1 MTKEDIVY
9 AAIGIAVGLFL
20 GFMVANTVTRNKA
33 NAIPQT
39 AASNT
44 QQTQAGS
51 QSELPPGHPPLDS
64 SQPVEAGP
72 LPENAGASSGA
83 APELPSLVPLPA
95 ASKEKRAEQE
105 YKNIQVLKGVPA
117 ERLTKIMFAFKDSL
131 GVECTYCHIKDQFE
145 KDDKT
150 TKQIARKMI
159 RRVLEINGDGLGG
172 RVSCFTC
179 HRGQARP
186 PA

>member
-1 MTKEDIVY
+1 MTKEDIIY
-9 AAIGIAVGLFL
+9 AVVGVAVGLFL
-20 GFMVANTVTRNKA
+20 GFMVANTITRNKA
-33 NAIPQT
+33 AIGPPT
-39 AASNT
+39 AASPT
-44 QQTQAGS
+44 PQTQTGT
-51 QSELPPGHPPLDS
+51 QSELPEGHPPVNS
-64 SQPVEAGP
+64 SQPVDAGP
-72 LPENAGASSGA
+72 IPENTGASTGA
-83 APELPSLVPLPA
+83 APELPSLDPLPA
-95 ASKEKRAEQE
+95 SSKEKRVEQE

-159 RRVLEINGDGLGG
+159 KRVLEINGDGLGG
-172 RVSCFTC
+172 RVSCYTC
-179 HRGQARP
+179 HRGNARP

>member
-1 MTKEDIVY
+1 MTKEDIIY
-9 AAIGIAVGLFL
+9 AVVGIAIGLFL
-20 GFMVANTVTRNKA
+20 GFMVANAVTRNKA
-33 NAIPQT
+33 AAISQT
-39 AASNT
+39 AATNT

-64 SQPVEAGP
+64 PQAVDAGP
-72 LPENAGASSGA
+72 LPENAGASSGT
-83 APELPSLVPLPA
+83 APELPSLDPLPA
-95 ASKEKRAEQE
+95 TSKEKRAEQE

-159 RRVLEINGDGLGG
+159 KRVLEINGDGFGG
-172 RVSCFTC
+172 RVSCYTC
-179 HRGQARP
+179 HRGNAKP

>member
-1 MTKEDIVY
+1 MTKEDITY
-9 AAIGIAVGLFL
+9 AVVGIAVGLFL
-20 GFMVANTVTRNKA
+20 GFMVANTLTRNKA
-33 NAIPQT
+33 ALPPPATT
-39 AASNT
+39 AS
-44 QQTQAGS
+44 QTQPDSGS
-51 QSELPPGHPPLDS
+51 SLPEGHPPIGG
-64 SQPVEAGP
+64 SQPVDAGP
-72 LPENAGASSGA
+72 LPENAGSSTGA
-83 APELPSLVPLPA
+83 APELPSLDALPA
-95 ASKEKRAEQE
+95 SSKEKRAEQE

-159 RRVLEINGDGLGG
+159 KRVLEINGDGLGG

-179 HRGQARP
+179 HRGHAKP